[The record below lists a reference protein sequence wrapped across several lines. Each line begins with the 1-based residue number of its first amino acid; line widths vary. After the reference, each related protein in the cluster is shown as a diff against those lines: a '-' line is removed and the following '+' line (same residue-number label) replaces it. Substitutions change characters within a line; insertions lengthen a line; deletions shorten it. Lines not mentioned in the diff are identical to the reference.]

1 MMALDELRQRI
12 EGEYRRRTPRS
23 RELHERAQAWLP
35 GGDTRTGTVFAPY
48 PTYME
53 RGEGNYL
60 YDVDG
65 NRLLDFTNNATSL
78 IHGHAH
84 PALVRAIRE
93 QAARGTGWHAP
104 HESQARLARLLCER
118 VPSLE
123 LVRFCNS
130 GTEANMN
137 AIKAARAFT
146 GRDRIVKMDS
156 AYHGSYEGVEFDGPG
171 DSANGAVPV
180 TRPDTPGLHDPLPA
194 EHKVVQTWRSPAP
207 TSRGVPRSMA
217 ENVLMMPFDDCDA
230 ARRLVSRHR
239 HELAAVLVNPIV
251 TRAGL
256 HLPSPGYLAC
266 LREVT
271 RDSDVL
277 LIFDEVI
284 TLRIARGGAQ
294 DYYGVVPDLTA
305 MGKIVGGGLPV
316 GAFGGRADI
325 MGLFAAG
332 DPPLVPH
339 AGTFN
344 GNPPT
349 MAAGLVSLE
358 LLTPDAFARLAD
370 LGASL
375 RDQLAAVVADC
386 GLAFEVNAIVSLVS
400 LDLPRQAAADPTAA
414 QEIQR
419 LIHLALLNRGIKAT
433 GILAIST
440 VMGAAEIDLLAT
452 ELRAV
457 LTEFQPAIGAAAPS
471 LLRTQP
477 ATAVEAAAQP
487 V

>member
-1 MMALDELRQRI
+1 
-12 EGEYRRRTPRS
+12 
-23 RELHERAQAWLP
+23 
-35 GGDTRTGTVFAPY
+35 
-48 PTYME
+48 
-53 RGEGNYL
+53 
-60 YDVDG
+60 
-65 NRLLDFTNNATSL
+65 
-78 IHGHAH
+78 
-84 PALVRAIRE
+84 
-93 QAARGTGWHAP
+93 
-104 HESQARLARLLCER
+104 
-118 VPSLE
+118 
-123 LVRFCNS
+123 
-130 GTEANMN
+130 MN

-146 GRDRIVKMDS
+146 GHDRIVKMDS
-156 AYHGSYEGVEFDGPG
+156 AYHGSYEGVEFDGAG
-171 DSANGAVPV
+171 DSANGTAP
-180 TRPDTPGLHDPLPA
+180 TAR
-194 EHKVVQTWRSPAP
+194 PAP

-217 ENVLMMPFDDCDA
+217 ENVLMMPFDDCDT
-230 ARRLVSRHR
+230 ARRLVTQHR
-239 HELAAVLVNPIV
+239 HEIAAVLVNPVV

-256 HLPSPGYLAC
+256 YLPSPGYLAC

-271 RDSDVL
+271 RDNDVL

-344 GNPPT
+344 GNPLT

-358 LLTPDAFARLAD
+358 LLTPDAFARLAA

-375 RDQLAAVVADC
+375 RDRLAAVIADC

-400 LDLPRQAAADPTAA
+400 LDLPRQHAADPIAA
-414 QEIQR
+414 AGAKEILR

-433 GILAIST
+433 GILAVST
-440 VMGAAEIDLLAT
+440 IMGETEIDLLAT

-457 LTEFQPAIGAAAPS
+457 LTEFQPAIGAAAPT
-471 LLRTQP
+471 LLRSQP

>member
-1 MMALDELRQRI
+1 MTTMMTLDELRQRI

-23 RELHERAQAWLP
+23 RALHERAQAWLP
-35 GGDTRTGTVFAPY
+35 GGDTRTGTLFAPY
-48 PTYME
+48 PTYMD
-53 RGEGNYL
+53 RGAGNYL

-84 PALVRAIRE
+84 PALVRAIQR
-93 QAARGTGWHAP
+93 QAARGTGWNAP

-123 LVRFCNS
+123 RVRFCNS

-137 AIKAARAFT
+137 AIKAARACT
-146 GRDRIVKMDS
+146 GRDRIAKMDS
-156 AYHGSYEGVEFDGPG
+156 AYHGSYEGVEFDGAA
-171 DSANGAVPV
+171 DSANGATSTARLV
-180 TRPDTPGLHDPLPA
+180 
-194 EHKVVQTWRSPAP
+194 P

-217 ENVLMMPFDDCDA
+217 ENVLTMPFDDRDA
-230 ARRLVSRHR
+230 AYRLVTQHR
-239 HELAAVLVNPIV
+239 HELAAVLVNPVV
-251 TRAGL
+251 TRGGL
-256 HLPSPGYLAC
+256 HLPSPGYLAF

-271 RDSDVL
+271 RDNDVL

-325 MGLFAAG
+325 LELFAAG
-332 DPPLVPH
+332 DPPMVPH

-344 GNPPT
+344 GNPLT

-358 LLTPDAFARLAD
+358 LLTPDAFARLAA
-370 LGASL
+370 LGDYL
-375 RDQLAAVVADC
+375 RDQLVAVVADC
-386 GLAFEVNAIVSLVS
+386 DLAFEVSAIASLVS
-400 LDLPRQAAADPTAA
+400 LGLPQQRATDSIAAAGAK
-414 QEIQR
+414 EILR
-419 LIHLALLNRGIKAT
+419 LVYLALLNRGIKAT
-433 GILAIST
+433 GILAVST
-440 VMGAAEIDLLAT
+440 VMAEAEIDLLAS

-457 LTEFQPAIGAAAPS
+457 LAECRPAIAAAAPA
-471 LLRTQP
+471 LLR
-477 ATAVEAAAQP
+477 AQP

>member
-12 EGEYRRRTPRS
+12 EREYRHRTPRS

-35 GGDTRTGTVFAPY
+35 GGDTRTGTLFAPY
-48 PTYME
+48 PTYMAH
-53 RGEGNYL
+53 GAGSYL
-60 YDVDG
+60 YDVDD

-84 PALVRAIRE
+84 PALVRAIQR
-93 QAARGTGWHAP
+93 QAARGTGWNAP
-104 HESQARLARLLCER
+104 QASQARLARLLCER

-123 LVRFCNS
+123 RVRFCNS

-137 AIKAARAFT
+137 AIKAARACT

-156 AYHGSYEGVEFDGPG
+156 AYHGSYEGVEFDGA
-171 DSANGAVPV
+171 DSANGTVP
-180 TRPDTPGLHDPLPA
+180 TARP
-194 EHKVVQTWRSPAP
+194 SP

-217 ENVLMMPFDDCDA
+217 ENVLTMPFDDRDA
-230 ARRLVSRHR
+230 AHRLITQHR

-251 TRAGL
+251 TRGGL

-271 RDSDVL
+271 RDNDVL

-325 MGLFAAG
+325 MELFAAG
-332 DPPLVPH
+332 DPPVVPH

-344 GNPPT
+344 GNPLT
-349 MAAGLVSLE
+349 MAAGLVLLE
-358 LLTPDAFARLAD
+358 LLTPDAFARIAA
-370 LGASL
+370 LGDYL
-375 RDQLAAVVADC
+375 RVQLAAVVADC
-386 GLAFEVNAIVSLVS
+386 GLAFEVNAIASLVS
-400 LDLPRQAAADPTAA
+400 LDLPRQQAADPTAA
-414 QEIQR
+414 AGAKELQR
-419 LIHLALLNRGIKAT
+419 LIYLALLNRGIKAT
-433 GILAIST
+433 GILAVST
-440 VMGAAEIDLLAT
+440 VMGEAEIDLLAT

-457 LTEFQPAIGAAAPS
+457 LAECRPAIAAAAPV
-471 LLRTQP
+471 LLRAQQ
-477 ATAVEAAAQP
+477 AAAQP

>member
-1 MMALDELRQRI
+1 MMALDELRQRV

-23 RELHERAQAWLP
+23 RALHERAQAWLP
-35 GGDTRTGTVFAPY
+35 GGETRTGTAFAPY
-48 PTYME
+48 PTYMD

-84 PALVRAIRE
+84 PALVRAIQQ

-123 LVRFCNS
+123 RVRFCNS

-156 AYHGSYEGVEFDGPG
+156 AYHGSYEGVEFDGAA
-171 DSANGAVPV
+171 DSANGAA
-180 TRPDTPGLHDPLPA
+180 PA
-194 EHKVVQTWRSPAP
+194 ARPAP

-217 ENVLMMPFDDCDA
+217 ENVHTMPFDDCDA
-230 ARRLVSRHR
+230 ARRLVTQHR

-256 HLPSPGYLAC
+256 HLPSPGYLVC

-271 RDSDVL
+271 RDNNVL

-325 MGLFAAG
+325 MELFAAG

-344 GNPPT
+344 GNPLT
-349 MAAGLVSLE
+349 MAAGQVSLE
-358 LLTPDAFARLAD
+358 LLTPDAFDRLAA
-370 LGASL
+370 LGDYL
-375 RDQLAAVVADC
+375 RDRLAAVVADC
-386 GLAFEVNAIVSLVS
+386 GLAFEVNAIASLVS
-400 LDLPRQAAADPTAA
+400 LDLPRQQRRRSGRCGRRQGDTAADLPGVA
-414 QEIQR
+414 QSRHQGHRHSGR
-419 LIHLALLNRGIKAT
+419 LDGD
-433 GILAIST
+433 G
-440 VMGAAEIDLLAT
+440 
-452 ELRAV
+452 
-457 LTEFQPAIGAAAPS
+457 
-471 LLRTQP
+471 
-477 ATAVEAAAQP
+477 
-487 V
+487 

>member
-1 MMALDELRQRI
+1 MIGLDELRQRV
-12 EGEYRRRTPRS
+12 EGEYYRRTPRS
-23 RELHERAQAWLP
+23 RVLHERAQAWLP
-35 GGDTRTGTVFAPY
+35 GGETRTGTAFAPY
-48 PTYME
+48 PTYMD

-65 NRLLDFTNNATSL
+65 SRLLDFTNNSTSL

-84 PALVRAIRE
+84 SALVRAIRE

-104 HESQARLARLLCER
+104 HELQARLARLLCER

-123 LVRFCNS
+123 RVRFCNS

-146 GRDRIVKMDS
+146 GRDRIVKTDS
-156 AYHGSYEGVEFDGPG
+156 AYHGSYEGVEFDGAG
-171 DSANGAVPV
+171 DSANGAAPAM
-180 TRPDTPGLHDPLPA
+180 RPT
-194 EHKVVQTWRSPAP
+194 P

-217 ENVLMMPFDDCDA
+217 ENVLTMPFDDCDA
-230 ARRLVSRHR
+230 ARRLVARHR

-256 HLPSPGYLAC
+256 HLPSPGYLGC
-266 LREVT
+266 LREVA
-271 RDSDVL
+271 RDNDVL

-325 MGLFAAG
+325 MEVFATG

-339 AGTFN
+339 SGTF
-344 GNPPT
+344 
-349 MAAGLVSLE
+349 
-358 LLTPDAFARLAD
+358 
-370 LGASL
+370 
-375 RDQLAAVVADC
+375 
-386 GLAFEVNAIVSLVS
+386 
-400 LDLPRQAAADPTAA
+400 
-414 QEIQR
+414 
-419 LIHLALLNRGIKAT
+419 
-433 GILAIST
+433 
-440 VMGAAEIDLLAT
+440 
-452 ELRAV
+452 
-457 LTEFQPAIGAAAPS
+457 
-471 LLRTQP
+471 
-477 ATAVEAAAQP
+477 
-487 V
+487 

>member
-1 MMALDELRQRI
+1 MTALDELRERV

-35 GGDTRTGTVFAPY
+35 GGETRTGTAFAPY
-48 PTYME
+48 PTYMD

-65 NRLLDFTNNATSL
+65 SRLLDFTNNSTSL
-78 IHGHAH
+78 IHGHAYS
-84 PALVRAIRE
+84 PLVRAIRE
-93 QAARGTGWHAP
+93 QAARGTVWHAP
-104 HESQARLARLLCER
+104 HEAQVRLARLLCER

-146 GRDRIVKMDS
+146 GRDRIVKTDS
-156 AYHGSYEGVEFDGPG
+156 AYHGSYEGVEFDGAG
-171 DSANGAVPV
+171 DSANGAAPAM
-180 TRPDTPGLHDPLPA
+180 RPT
-194 EHKVVQTWRSPAP
+194 P

-217 ENVLMMPFDDCDA
+217 ENVLTMPFDDCDA
-230 ARRLVSRHR
+230 ARRLVTRHR

-266 LREVT
+266 LREVAS
-271 RDSDVL
+271 DNDVL

-325 MGLFAAG
+325 MEVFATG

-344 GNPPT
+344 GNPLT

-358 LLTPDAFARLAD
+358 LLTPDAFARLAA
-370 LGASL
+370 LGDYL
-375 RDQLAAVVADC
+375 RGRLTAVIADC
-386 GLAFEVNAIVSLVS
+386 GLAFEVNAIASLVS
-400 LDLPRQAAADPTAA
+400 LDLPRQPAADPTAA
-414 QEIQR
+414 AGAKEVQR

-433 GILAIST
+433 GILAVST
-440 VMGAAEIDLLAT
+440 VMGEAEIDLLAS
-452 ELRAV
+452 ELRGV
-457 LTEFQPAIGAAAPS
+457 LAEFRPAIAAAAPV
-471 LLRTQP
+471 LLRAQR
-477 ATAVEAAAQP
+477 AVAQP